1 MQRIKDLSPKSK
13 MRSAR
18 AHQKQVLAVV
28 MKFRL
33 IVNSTK
39 RHFKWVETQCG
50 INGAQLWVL
59 WELGQEPGLSVT
71 ELAAAMAI
79 HQSTASNL
87 IDRLVRQKLIARKRV
102 SDDQRVV
109 TISLTNAGK
118 RLLGRAPK
126 PARGMLPEALHQL
139 REAELTSLDKLFE
152 RVLDQMHATDKRSM
166 KQPLADLLTHK

>member
-1 MQRIKDLSPKSK
+1 MRRINDLSPRSK
-13 MRSAR
+13 MTQKRRSAL
-18 AHQKQVLAVV
+18 AHQKKVLSVV

-39 RHFKWVETQCG
+39 RHFKWVESQCG

-59 WELGQEPGLSVT
+59 WELGQEPELTVT

-87 IDRLVRQKLIARKRV
+87 IDRLGRQNLIARKRV
-102 SDDQRVV
+102 SDDRRVV

-126 PARGMLPEALHQL
+126 PARGML
-139 REAELTSLDKLFE
+139 AE
-152 RVLDQMHATDKRSM
+152 
-166 KQPLADLLTHK
+166 